1 MVCGRRR
8 SLKVSSLHS
17 RVDDF
22 RSVVELVEEP
32 FLSDGLAAGRLRI
45 S

>member
-1 MVCGRRR
+1 MVSGRRS
-8 SLKVSSLHS
+8 SLKVPSLHG

-32 FLSDGLAAGRLRI
+32 FLSDGLATGRLRI